1 MIPFQWG
8 TSSAELLR
16 MVCQGWFKS
25 LLLCVVQPVSQ
36 PAVSAVAAAQHI
48 RFRFKQH
55 RSQTFLHGLYNLVLP
70 ASLQVLRCQEAAS
83 GDTTKLLIQLQDG
96 LQVEAVVM
104 HYDTTGAAN
113 TTSAITSYCCI
124 CSPPPCSTS
133 CAWSSGKTPKAVGK
147 LPRVCTSQLRHAIH
161 KKSSP
166 SLATTA
172 LQSACRPEAA
182 FRLFITLLRAAAV
195 ASTWP
200 LLNEWQV
207 ARTCLKLD

>member
-133 CAWSSGKTPKAVGK
+133 CAWSSGETPKGVY
-147 LPRVCTSQLRHAIH
+147 
-161 KKSSP
+161 KS
-166 SLATTA
+166 ATTCDPQEVVSKPGHYCTA
-172 LQSACRPEAA
+172 ISMPARGGFPVVHN
-182 FRLFITLLRAAAV
+182 AV
-195 ASTWP
+195 ACGSCCQHMA
-200 LLNEWQV
+200 LAE
-207 ARTCLKLD
+207 